1 MSTEKFSL
9 RWNDFEGSI
18 SSSLG
23 ELRETQ
29 DFLDVTI
36 VCENEQIRAHKLILS
51 ACSPFFRN
59 ILVRNPHQNPLLFLK
74 GINFV
79 DIKTVLDFMYFGE
92 VSIEQENLNSFLA
105 VAEDLQVKGLTQ
117 KHSNE
122 KQHKNNSSKSK
133 LSARSSPQKHTY
145 ERINQPS
152 EVYVDPSTKSMPD
165 NQLQSSDANSYPI
178 STNIKTEQTDS
189 SQRDDSQSVTK
200 YQEYE
205 DEYTEDDYTNYDG
218 DDYYDNSHTLDL
230 SVPGNKIAILKE
242 LHFLGVPIQKVE

>member
-1 MSTEKFSL
+1 MGSEKFCL

-23 ELRETQ
+23 ELRDTQ

-36 VCENEQIRAHKLILS
+36 VCENDQIRAHKLILS

-74 GINFV
+74 GVNFV

-117 KHSNE
+117 KHSNANE
-122 KQHKNNSSKSK
+122 KSIKNSSLKSPGKSNQHKSVQQNNHASKVDYSQSNTVNQMPPRSTNSHT
-133 LSARSSPQKHTY
+133 SA
-145 ERINQPS
+145 
-152 EVYVDPSTKSMPD
+152 
-165 NQLQSSDANSYPI
+165 
-178 STNIKTEQTDS
+178 NIKTELSEPNPQPDN
-189 SQRDDSQSVTK
+189 SQCVTK
-200 YQEYE
+200 YQEYQ
-205 DEYTEDDYTNYDG
+205 DEYAEDDYTNYEE
-218 DDYYDNSHTLDL
+218 DYYDDNSQTLDL
-230 SVPGNKIAILKE
+230 SLSGNIFIMIGNE
-242 LHFLGVPIQKVE
+242 IHFK